1 MDILEG
7 IMLNEMS
14 DREKQI
20 LNDLMYM
27 WNLKSK
33 QTRTKLK
40 HTENPSPSVA
50 RGKGWEEGKMDKGG
64 QKVQTFSYKISKW
77 GLQDYLP
84 GCNTQDGDYDSTICI
99 FESCWKSKSQSAS
112 HRKKNFLKY
121 IHI

>member
-33 QTRTKLK
+33 QTKTKLK
-40 HTENPSPSVA
+40 HTENPSP
-50 RGKGWEEGKMDKGG
+50 
-64 QKVQTFSYKISKW
+64 
-77 GLQDYLP
+77 
-84 GCNTQDGDYDSTICI
+84 
-99 FESCWKSKSQSAS
+99 
-112 HRKKNFLKY
+112 
-121 IHI
+121 

>member
-33 QTRTKLK
+33 QTKTKLK
-40 HTENPSPSVA
+40 HTENPSPQVA
-50 RGKGWEEGKMDKGG
+50 RGEGWEEGKMDKGG

-84 GCNTQDGDYDSTICI
+84 RCNTQDGDYDNTI
-99 FESCWKSKSQSAS
+99 W
-112 HRKKNFLKY
+112 Y
-121 IHI
+121 I

>member
-33 QTRTKLK
+33 QTKTKLK
-40 HTENPSPSVA
+40 HTENRSPSVA
-50 RGKGWEEGKMDKGG
+50 RGGGWEEGKMDESG
-64 QKVQTFSYKISKW
+64 QNVQTFSYKIS
-77 GLQDYLP
+77 
-84 GCNTQDGDYDSTICI
+84 GDYRTTSQGVIHRMMTMTTPYCI
-99 FESCWKSKSQSAS
+99 FESC
-112 HRKKNFLKY
+112 
-121 IHI
+121 

>member
-33 QTRTKLK
+33 QTKTKLK
-40 HTENPSPSVA
+40 HTENRSPSVA
-50 RGKGWEEGKMDKGG
+50 RGGGWEEGKMDESG
-64 QKVQTFSYKISKW
+64 QNVQSYEI
-77 GLQDYLP
+77 
-84 GCNTQDGDYDSTICI
+84 
-99 FESCWKSKSQSAS
+99 
-112 HRKKNFLKY
+112 RK
-121 IHI
+121 H

>member
-64 QKVQTFSYKISKW
+64 QKVQTFSYKISK
-77 GLQDYLP
+77 
-84 GCNTQDGDYDSTICI
+84 
-99 FESCWKSKSQSAS
+99 SQGYA
-112 HRKKNFLKY
+112 
-121 IHI
+121 I